1 MNKVYCVYFSPTGGT
16 KQIAATVAEAM
27 AQELSLPLEHIDI
40 TLPKAREEVYNFG
53 AEDLVLIAS
62 PTYAGRIPNKML
74 PEFEWLIKGAGET
87 PAVIVSVYGGRSND
101 EGLRELVL
109 LAENNGF
116 NAIAAASCVTRHSM
130 SRVLAAH
137 RPSSADLE
145 NLADFGRKATKKALT
160 SPTAVEIDR
169 DTPIAPYYRPFKE
182 DMSPAVFL
190 KAKPLTHEDK
200 CIGCGACANSCPMG
214 SISFEDFRTVESVC
228 IKCHACVGRCPVGAK
243 YFDDPAFLSHKAMLE
258 ENFQRRAE
266 SAVFLG

>member
-27 AQELSLPLEHIDI
+27 AKELKLPLEHIDI

-74 PEFEWLIKGAGET
+74 PEFERLIKSEGS

-109 LAENNGF
+109 LAENSGF
-116 NAIAAASCVTRHSM
+116 NAIAAASCVARHSM

-137 RPSSADLE
+137 RPSEVDLE
-145 NLADFGRKATKKALT
+145 NLTVFGRKAANKAT
-160 SPTAVEIDR
+160 TAPTAVEIDR

-190 KAKPLTHEDK
+190 KAKPLTREDK
-200 CIGCGACANSCPMG
+200 CIGCGVCANSCPMG
-214 SISFEDFRTVESVC
+214 SISFEDFKTVEGVC
-228 IKCHACVGRCPVGAK
+228 IKCHACVRNCPVEAK
-243 YFDDPAFLSHKAMLE
+243 YFDNEELLSHIRVLE
-258 ENFQRRAE
+258 KLFKGEQEN
-266 SAVFLG
+266 VFLI